1 MSFSSDKMR
10 TKWMVLDGSAVDG
23 WMDGWALRALLG
35 VCLGQCVGSFI
46 SLTPLNDAGLR

>member
-1 MSFSSDKMR
+1 
-10 TKWMVLDGSAVDG
+10 MVLDGSAVDG